1 MKQICNSGLQILR
14 RRRLFVVY
22 LMTLS
27 VFHITCHMIQ
37 RMAMNCKDVKRSGHG
52 FNTVPESAW
61 TDCGK
66 PQKFIF
72 QPGPTK

>member
-14 RRRLFVVY
+14 RRHLSVVY

-27 VFHITCHMIQ
+27 KFHTTCHMIQ
-37 RMAMNCKDVKRSGHG
+37 RLAMNCKDVKTSGHG
-52 FNTVPESAW
+52 FNTIQESAW

-66 PQKFIF
+66 PQKFNF
-72 QPGPTK
+72 QPEPTK